1 MATSIIGL
9 IKSGALRSGD
19 MLFWHSRIQGITHEA
34 ELLEEGTIR
43 TADGKVHKSPSGA
56 VRHLNGG
63 KPVDGWLT
71 WKLKRTGKSIS
82 SLRSV

>member
-19 MLFWHSRIQGITHEA
+19 VILWRSRIQRITHEA
-34 ELLEEGTIR
+34 ELLEDGNIR
-43 TADGKVHKSPSGA
+43 TADGIVHKSPSGA
-56 VRHLNGG
+56 VKHLNGG

-71 WKLKRTGKSIS
+71 WKLKRTGKSLA
-82 SLRSV
+82 SLRI